1 MVLPSEADLMA
12 TRPRGF
18 TLVELAVVLVIVG
31 LLLGALLKGQEM
43 ITQGRIKNAIA
54 EFTGMETAFHAY
66 RDRYREH
73 PGDDPRAGTR
83 WTGAASGNGDGTVDG
98 RYNTANAADESRLWW
113 DHLRRAD
120 MVMGSG
126 SRQPFN
132 AASGM
137 VGVQTGDAAGA
148 PALGGFRLM
157 QCSANLPDK
166 IAVGVDT
173 QLDDGSGTT
182 GSVRGVAQLAPNQ
195 TVDGASAV
203 VAYVENGTNVYVV
216 CRELR

>member
-1 MVLPSEADLMA
+1 M
-12 TRPRGF
+12 RPDGF
-18 TLVELAVVLVIVG
+18 TLTEVAIVLVILG

-43 ITQGRIKNAIA
+43 IVQSRIKNVVA
-54 EFTGMETAFHAY
+54 EFTGVDVAFHAY
-66 RDRYREH
+66 LDRYRER

-83 WTGAASGNGDGTVDG
+83 WAGAASGNGDGTVEG
-98 RYNTANAADESRLWW
+98 RYNTGNAAEESRLWW

-120 MVMGSG
+120 MLTGSG
-126 SRQPFN
+126 SLQPFN

-148 PALGGFRLM
+148 AALGGFRLM
-157 QCSANLPDK
+157 HCSTNLPDK

-182 GSVRGVAQLAPNQ
+182 GSVRAVAQSAPNP
-195 TVDGASAV
+195 TIDGASVLA
-203 VAYVENGTNVYVV
+203 AYVESGTNVYVL
-216 CRELR
+216 CRELK